1 MQKSMIGIT
10 SYSTYVPRRRMRR
23 EAIAAAWGAP
33 AGAPSG
39 PGCKAVM
46 NFDEDSLTMAQS
58 AAWPLV
64 QSGGAEALSF
74 ASTTSPYWQ
83 RSPASLIAAA
93 CDLPAQTAT
102 ADFGASLRAG
112 TTALR
117 AALDAVTAG
126 SVRTALVTAADCRDG
141 APESAEEMLFG
152 DAAAAVAVGSEGL
165 VAELMAVVTR
175 SDDFPDE
182 WRRDTDSQVRSF
194 ASKYSLARGYTENVV
209 AVGRAL
215 FEKAGV
221 RAEQIARAALTSSE
235 GRAHIA
241 AAKALGIPAAR
252 VEDVRAGDIGITGAA
267 MPLFLLAQ
275 ALDRAQPGDLIL
287 AIAYG
292 NGADGFLFRALE
304 RADGGRLSQGGPTME
319 YPTYQVYRKLRDYCR
334 AAGGGAEISNVL
346 LRREETQNVR
356 LHGSLCPQCG
366 ALQFP
371 IAKVCGSCH
380 HHGGLI
386 EKPLARLGRL
396 FTFTKDFLYTG
407 PVEPTV
413 MAVVDLEGGARF
425 LCQMTDVDPAAVEI
439 GMEVELVLRRMR
451 EGAGDHYYY
460 WKCRP
465 LWHRPPG
472 L

>member
-1 MQKSMIGIT
+1 MIGIAN
-10 SYSTYVPRRRMRR
+10 YSVYVPRHRMRR
-23 EAIAAAWGAP
+23 EAIATAWGAP
-33 AGAPSG
+33 AGVT
-39 PGCKAVM
+39 GCKAVM

-74 ASTTSPYWQ
+74 ASTTAPYWQ
-83 RSPASLIAAA
+83 RSAASLIAAA

-102 ADFGASLRAG
+102 ADFGASLRSG

-117 AALDAVTAG
+117 AALDAVAAG
-126 SVRTALVTAADCRDG
+126 SVRTAVVAAADCRDG
-141 APESAEEMLFG
+141 APESSEEMLFG
-152 DAAAAVAVGSEGL
+152 DAAAAVSVGSEGL
-165 VAELMAVVTR
+165 VAELAAVVSR

-182 WRRDTDSQVRSF
+182 WRRDSDAQVRSF
-194 ASKYSLARGYTENVV
+194 ASKYSLTRGYAENVV

-215 FEKAGV
+215 FERAGV
-221 RAEQIARAALTSSE
+221 QAEQIARVALSSSD

-241 AAKALGIPAAR
+241 AAKALGIPASR
-252 VEDVRAGDIGITGAA
+252 VEEVRAGDIGITGAA

-275 ALDRAQPGDLIL
+275 ALDRAKPGDLIL

-292 NGADGFLFRALE
+292 DGADGFLFRALG
-304 RADGGRLSQGGPTME
+304 AGGSLQAAGPTIE
-319 YPTYQVYRKLRDYCR
+319 YPTYQVYRKLRGYWH
-334 AAGGGAEISNVL
+334 ASGGSPEISNVL

-366 ALQFP
+366 LLQFP

-380 HHGGLI
+380 YHGDLI
-386 EKPLARLGRL
+386 EKPLARRGRL
-396 FTFTKDFLYTG
+396 FTFTKDFLYNA

-413 MAVVDLEGGARF
+413 MAVVDLEGGGRF
-425 LCQMTDVDPAAVEI
+425 LCQMTDADPAAVEI

-451 EGAGDHYYY
+451 EGPGDHYYY

-465 LWHRPPG
+465 IRASHG
-472 L
+472 VAGG

>member
-1 MQKSMIGIT
+1 MIGIT
-10 SYSTYVPRRRMRR
+10 SYSVYVPRHRMRR
-23 EAIAAAWGAP
+23 ETIAAAWGGPAAP
-33 AGAPSG
+33 GS
-39 PGCKAVM
+39 KAVM

-58 AAWPLV
+58 AAWPLA

-83 RSPASLIAAA
+83 RSAASLIAAA
-93 CDLPAQTAT
+93 SDLPAQTAT
-102 ADFGASLRAG
+102 ADFGGSLRAG

-117 AALDAVTAG
+117 AALDAVVAG

-152 DAAAAVAVGSEGL
+152 DAAAAVAVGRDRLSAEL
-165 VAELMAVVTR
+165 VASVSR

-182 WRRDTDSQVRSF
+182 WRRDTDAQVRSF

-221 RAEQIARAALTSSE
+221 LPEQVARAALASSD

-241 AAKALGIPAAR
+241 AAKALGISAAR
-252 VEDVRAGDIGITGAA
+252 VEDACVGDIGITGAA

-275 ALDRAQPGDLIL
+275 ALDRAQAGDLIL

-292 NGADGFLFRALE
+292 DGADGFLFRALGG
-304 RADGGRLSQGGPTME
+304 GGRLRQDGATME
-319 YPTYQVYRKLRDYCR
+319 FPAYQVFRKLRDYWR
-334 AAGGGAEISNVL
+334 ASAGGAEISNIM

-356 LHGSLCPQCG
+356 LHGSLCAQCG

-371 IAKVCGSCH
+371 LAKVCGACH
-380 HHGGLI
+380 HHGGLT
-386 EKPLARLGRL
+386 EKPLARRGRL
-396 FTFTKDFLYTG
+396 FTFTKDFLYNA

-413 MAVVDLEGGARF
+413 MAVVDLEGGGRF

-465 LWHRPPG
+465 V
-472 L
+472 

>member
-1 MQKSMIGIT
+1 MIGIAN
-10 SYSTYVPRRRMRR
+10 YSVYVPRRRLRR
-23 EAIAAAWGAP
+23 ETIAAAWGAP
-33 AGAPSG
+33 AL
-39 PGCKAVM
+39 PGCKAAV

-74 ASTTSPYWQ
+74 ASTTAPYWQ
-83 RSPASLIAAA
+83 RSAASLIAAA
-93 CDLPAQTAT
+93 CDLPARTAT
-102 ADFGASLRAG
+102 ADFGASLRSA

-117 AALDAVTAG
+117 AALDAVAAG
-126 SVRTALVTAADCRDG
+126 SVRTALVMAADCRDG

-152 DAAAAVAVGSEGL
+152 DAAAAVSVGSEDLAAEL
-165 VAELMAVVTR
+165 VAMVSR

-182 WRRDTDSQVRSF
+182 WRRDTDTHVRSF
-194 ASKYSLARGYTENVV
+194 ASKYSLARGYIENVV

-215 FEKAGV
+215 FEQAGV
-221 RAEQIARAALTSSE
+221 QPDQIARAALTSSD
-235 GRAHIA
+235 GRAHLA

-275 ALDRAQPGDLIL
+275 ALDCAKAGDLIL

-292 NGADGFLFRALE
+292 DGADGFLFRALGGGTRL
-304 RADGGRLSQGGPTME
+304 RADSPTME
-319 YPTYQVYRKLRDYCR
+319 YPTYQVYRKLRGYWR
-334 AAGGGAEISNVL
+334 TSGGSVEISNVL

-366 ALQFP
+366 LLQFP
-371 IAKVCGSCH
+371 IAKVCVGCH

-386 EKPLARLGRL
+386 EKPLARHGRL
-396 FTFTKDFLYTG
+396 FTFTKDFLYNAR
-407 PVEPTV
+407 VEPTV
-413 MAVVDLEGGARF
+413 MAVVDLDGGGRF

-439 GMEVELVLRRMR
+439 GMEIELVLRRMR

-465 LWHRPPG
+465 V
-472 L
+472 